1 MKRSWL
7 LILPLILLSQGSL
20 AQTKKFG
27 IILGNNLGNDATRE
41 LRYAEQDAR
50 KMHRVLL
57 ELGDFK
63 PENLI
68 LLLAADSNQAWKALR
83 ETEQRIRKMSG
94 RTLLLLYY
102 SGHAEGD
109 VLELGESSIQFSEL
123 SNFLKS
129 SEADV
134 RLAFIDSC
142 KSGRLVAAK
151 GGTRGPAF
159 AIRVTE
165 EIASK
170 GYAII
175 TSSAEDELSH
185 ESQEIRGSFFTH
197 YLVSA
202 LRGAGDGYADGKV
215 TLQEAYRYAYS
226 RTVAR
231 TSTTIS
237 GSQHPMYDFQLSG
250 KGEIVLTRTGDNS
263 ALLSV
268 LSPDASR
275 LVILD
280 EDETGVV
287 AECEVPAS
295 RRVILALS
303 PGTYNV
309 FLIANENV
317 SKADVSLSKGK
328 ETRLAAEDFKSQT
341 LDNAVSKGGMFKRL
355 WTQQIQGGMVLR
367 RMPLEGTALSYGAG
381 LSYRLQSP
389 RGGSITARI
398 VWTSAPDAGK
408 STGYFD
414 LGAYAG
420 VGYAWVL
427 GGFVARAEILAG
439 YEHLFQDDYLGN
451 SRNSSGLGYLALLA
465 VDVGFG
471 AMVMGLE
478 GGIGGRIFK
487 LREGGLVHRVD
498 LQISLG
504 IGWKWGG

>member
-1 MKRSWL
+1 L
-7 LILPLILLSQGSL
+7 LLSAPDSYS
-20 AQTKKFG
+20 QTRKFG
-27 IILGNNLGNDATRE
+27 IILGNNLGHDASRE

-50 KMHRVLL
+50 KMYRVLL
-57 ELGDFK
+57 ELGDFQ
-63 PENLI
+63 PENLQ
-68 LLLAADSNQAWKALR
+68 LLLAADSEQAWKTLR
-83 ETEQRIRKMSG
+83 ETERRIHEASG

-109 VLELGESSIQFSEL
+109 VLELGKSSVKFGEL
-123 SNFLKS
+123 SSFLKS
-129 SEADV
+129 SAADV

-185 ESQEIRGSFFTH
+185 ESREIRGSFFTH

-202 LRGAGDGYADGKV
+202 LRGAGEGYSDGKV

-263 ALLSV
+263 AFLSV
-268 LSPDASR
+268 LRPDASR
-275 LVILD
+275 LVVLD

-295 RRVILALS
+295 RRMVLALS
-303 PGTYNV
+303 PGIYNV
-309 FLIANENV
+309 FLIADENV
-317 SKADVSLSKGK
+317 SKANVSLSKGK

-341 LDNAVSKGGMFKRL
+341 LVNAVSKGGMFRRL

-389 RGGSITARI
+389 RGGSIVARF
-398 VWTSAPDAGK
+398 VWTSAPDAGN
-408 STGYFD
+408 SMGYFD

-420 VGYAWVL
+420 AGYAWVL

-439 YEHLFQDDYLGN
+439 YEHLFQDDYLGK

-465 VDVGFG
+465 ADVEFG
-471 AMVMGLE
+471 AMVISLE
-478 GGIGGRIFK
+478 GGVGGRIFK
-487 LREGGLVHRVD
+487 LREGGLVHRLD

-504 IGWKWGG
+504 FGWKWGG

>member
-7 LILPLILLSQGSL
+7 LIMPLLLSAQASL

-27 IILGNNLGNDATRE
+27 IILGNNLGHDASRE

-50 KMHRVLL
+50 KMYRVLL
-57 ELGDFK
+57 ELGNFQ
-63 PENLI
+63 PENI
-68 LLLAADSNQAWKALR
+68 QLLLATDSTKTWKALR
-83 ETEQRIRKMSG
+83 ETEQRIRQASG

-109 VLELGESSIQFSEL
+109 VLELGESSIQFGEL

-185 ESQEIRGSFFTH
+185 ESREIRGSFFTH

-250 KGEIVLTRTGDNS
+250 KGEIVLTRTGDKS
-263 ALLSV
+263 AFLSTH
-268 LSPDASR
+268 SPDGSR
-275 LVILD
+275 LVVLD

-295 RRVILALS
+295 RRVVLALL

-317 SKADVSLSKGK
+317 SKANVRLSKGK
-328 ETRLAAEDFKSQT
+328 ETYLAAEDFKSHS
-341 LDNAVSKGGMFKRL
+341 LDNAVSKGGMFRRL
-355 WTQQIQGGMVLR
+355 WTQQIQGGMVIR
-367 RMPLEGTALSYGAG
+367 RMPLAGTDLSYGAG

-389 RGGSITARI
+389 RGGSFIARI
-398 VWTSAPDAGK
+398 AWTSAPDAGK

-420 VGYAWVL
+420 AGFAWVL
-427 GGFVARAEILAG
+427 GGVVARAEVLAG
-439 YEHLFQDDYLGN
+439 YEHLFQDDFLGE
-451 SRNSSGLGYLALLA
+451 SRSSSGLGYLALLA

-478 GGIGGRIFK
+478 GGVGGRIFK
-487 LREGGLVHRVD
+487 LRESGLVHRLD
-498 LQISLG
+498 LQITLG
-504 IGWKWGG
+504 FGWKWGG